1 MKSNKIELYR
11 RLADTA
17 DMIAGKIAPQ
27 IEALQALND
36 KAVNAKNAADEGS
49 TVKDGENGIW
59 KTVFAVAQII
69 EADTRNGLEN
79 ERHQLFTDAL
89 SLFLIPKT
97 DAAGKPLKLSTVG
110 QYASTARKLLCEVVT
125 KQGTTLDKYADMG
138 VKDVRQLFRS
148 KDDAV
153 MLEALKKANQQA
165 RFIIKNGG
173 EAGHKELNELFQL
186 VAAVYGPIKAKKDAS
201 SKKGEAAKL
210 LPELQQQPPVEA
222 GNVETVAAD
231 LSADA
236 GEAHDGGQKQAVGE

>member
-1 MKSNKIELYR
+1 
-11 RLADTA
+11 
-17 DMIAGKIAPQ
+17 
-27 IEALQALND
+27 
-36 KAVNAKNAADEGS
+36 
-49 TVKDGENGIW
+49 
-59 KTVFAVAQII
+59 
-69 EADTRNGLEN
+69 
-79 ERHQLFTDAL
+79 
-89 SLFLIPKT
+89 
-97 DAAGKPLKLSTVG
+97 
-110 QYASTARKLLCEVVT
+110 
-125 KQGTTLDKYADMG
+125 
-138 VKDVRQLFRS
+138 
-148 KDDAV
+148 